1 MGGGWEI
8 RSRMQ
13 DLEKDA
19 FWRAK
24 VSNLMRGAV
33 FSTLP
38 LNPDFSWGYGL

>member
-1 MGGGWEI
+1 
-8 RSRMQ
+8 MQ

-33 FSTLP
+33 QAVP
-38 LNPDFSWGYGL
+38 LVKGGPRNCSF

>member
-1 MGGGWEI
+1 MGGGWET

-33 FSTLP
+33 GAYCQGSANLT
-38 LNPDFSWGYGL
+38 

>member
-1 MGGGWEI
+1 ME
-8 RSRMQ
+8 

-33 FSTLP
+33 CPKAGQFGQVLVSAKLH
-38 LNPDFSWGYGL
+38 LS